1 MFLVVFA
8 AGASHTLSL
17 IDPLAPRGIEE
28 DAAGRLTAP
37 MPGRIV
43 QVMVQK
49 GVQVKRGAP
58 LLILE
63 AMKMEYTIAA
73 PADGRIAEVRYS
85 LGDVVEEGAELISFA
100 E

>member
-1 MFLVVFA
+1 
-8 AGASHTLSL
+8 
-17 IDPLAPRGIEE
+17 
-28 DAAGRLTAP
+28 

-43 QVMVQK
+43 QVMAQK
-49 GVQVKRGAP
+49 GAEVKRGAP

-73 PADGRIAEVRYS
+73 PADGRIAEVRYAP
-85 LGDVVEEGAELISFA
+85 GDVVEEGAELIKFA